1 MRLRNIRGS
10 REVIAESPY
19 VIHEEESRAGT
30 WKEIFGN
37 DHPVC
42 IEIGMGK
49 GKFIMETAR
58 RNPQNNYVGIE
69 KYSSVLLRALEKMDQ
84 EEQPLKNLYLCGW
97 TRSTLQRCL
106 PRESVRDLSELLGS
120 LAKRPTREA
129 EADQSGI
136 PAEIRSNIDPGGKS
150 RIQDRQ
156 PPAF

>member
-1 MRLRNIRGS
+1 MIKIGENNVRLRNIRGS

-58 RNPQNNYVGIE
+58 RNPQRAAPRPGKDGSGGTASE
-69 KYSSVLLRALEKMDQ
+69 KSVFCADGRGVHYK
-84 EEQPLKNLYLCGW
+84 GV
-97 TRSTLQRCL
+97 RRG
-106 PRESVRDLSELLGS
+106 RSVRDLSELLGS

>member
-1 MRLRNIRGS
+1 MIKIGENNVRLRNIRGS

-84 EEQPLKNLYLCGW
+84 EEQPLKNLYF
-97 TRSTLQRCL
+97 
-106 PRESVRDLSELLGS
+106 VRMD
-120 LAKRPTREA
+120 A
-129 EADQSGI
+129 EYITKVFAAGEVSGI
-136 PAEIRSNIDPGGKS
+136 YLNFSDPW
-150 RIQDRQ
+150 
-156 PPAF
+156 P